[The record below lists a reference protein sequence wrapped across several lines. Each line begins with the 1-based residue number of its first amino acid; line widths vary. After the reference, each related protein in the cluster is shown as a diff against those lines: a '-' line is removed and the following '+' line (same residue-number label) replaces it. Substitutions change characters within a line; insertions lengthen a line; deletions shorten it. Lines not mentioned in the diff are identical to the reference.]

1 MMQTHVRSCPWHI
14 GPTLQTSSA
23 LKRSGDSLSA
33 LSSALRAI
41 FTFGGIAL
49 LCRCHAKSLSG
60 ELENT
65 KFGCPFSA
73 ALRVSVS
80 PRYVWVLDPPSKYYP
95 LIIVPNFRRVDTA
108 ASNSYNGQWPPP
120 PSTQ

>member
-49 LCRCHAKSLSG
+49 LCRCHASSHYR
-60 ELENT
+60 ESWENT

-80 PRYVWVLDPPSKYYP
+80 PRYV
-95 LIIVPNFRRVDTA
+95 
-108 ASNSYNGQWPPP
+108 
-120 PSTQ
+120 